1 MQIQQILIIS
11 SLPLTMNGLSYDI
24 YIVGYDWEKI
34 NKIKILILTNNKVI
48 CLGIN

>member
-1 MQIQQILIIS
+1 MDWVMTL
-11 SLPLTMNGLSYDI
+11 

-48 CLGIN
+48 CLGVN